1 MRLRLDN
8 VGHRWNF
15 WLSCLKLNFFLVS
28 VFYTV
33 SPELANGIAKAI
45 GWNQPIE
52 PLEVK
57 SSAQAI
63 AFRHNIGVSA
73 DSLFWVLAFRDNL
86 CDFVTCIFV
95 VLNGWMLL
103 WFFKFV

>member
-1 MRLRLDN
+1 
-8 VGHRWNF
+8 
-15 WLSCLKLNFFLVS
+15 LKLLIELLKTKILVS

-73 DSLFWVLAFRDNL
+73 DRLSALF
-86 CDFVTCIFV
+86 
-95 VLNGWMLL
+95 
-103 WFFKFV
+103 